1 VTFSWQSLLII
12 IYWLHVTLVGHV
24 SHLPL
29 LCVCLGCCVEGKG
42 EVVVVW
48 AYAGWLALHGQMI
61 YIAACDCWIFP
72 VNRWCEIYIGVVPFL
87 SKRVVSSG
95 PFHSCVQMEDS
106 SSTSQTLY
114 SSLRGILLHSDCN
127 KLNHY
132 YLIKISLS
140 LIIWLL

>member
-1 VTFSWQSLLII
+1 VVSLARR
-12 IYWLHVTLVGHV
+12 VTLAGRV

-29 LCVCLGCCVEGKG
+29 LRVCPGCCVEGKG

-48 AYAGWLALHGQMI
+48 AYAGWISLHGKMI

-72 VNRWCEIYIGVVPFL
+72 VNKWCEIYIGAVPFL
-87 SKRVVSSG
+87 SKRVVGSD
-95 PFHSCVQMEDS
+95 PFHSCVQLEVS
-106 SSTSQTLY
+106 SSTSQTLS

-127 KLNHY
+127 KIGHY
-132 YLIKISLS
+132 YLIKIILS